1 MYYSTRKRKE
11 ESLLKY
17 YKEIK
22 TKEGFTLSIDMVTI
36 DYSIS
41 SSAARDE
48 LAKIL
53 DNLPLLY
60 AVEVRHWSSLRIGTF
75 RENFVLKFQDQT
87 SFWLGVGL
95 NAHKPLWGR
104 SRIEFNPNKVAN
116 HKVFLELLGWFN
128 IHSLRMNSIIKRF
141 DLAIDIPFGRQSVR
155 LLKDRRVYTERRH
168 GQEWTEYL
176 GKSSTVGRVK
186 LYNKTVEAGLNYP
199 LTRLELTLDPA
210 IPFQEIPWPS
220 VYYIVSRQIGMGEL
234 RVTDTERFVLGAL
247 LEGYGSVVDLGHKT
261 RTKMEVLMNGYV
273 KWVSISLQ
281 DYALILSCLQSFLNY
296 PALVDLS
303 GANVIA
309 DAPPPSPVP
318 EWVQEAE
325 QGIEEAVRQGE

>member
-1 MYYSTRKRKE
+1 M
-11 ESLLKY
+11 KY

-155 LLKDRRVYTERRH
+155 LSCPGSQLRELTPPNL
-168 GQEWTEYL
+168 WTSQQYPSQGIL
-176 GKSSTVGRVK
+176 RPNGSTVISHR
-186 LYNKTVEAGLNYP
+186 LKTPICFG
-199 LTRLELTLDPA
+199 
-210 IPFQEIPWPS
+210 
-220 VYYIVSRQIGMGEL
+220 
-234 RVTDTERFVLGAL
+234 
-247 LEGYGSVVDLGHKT
+247 
-261 RTKMEVLMNGYV
+261 
-273 KWVSISLQ
+273 
-281 DYALILSCLQSFLNY
+281 
-296 PALVDLS
+296 
-303 GANVIA
+303 
-309 DAPPPSPVP
+309 
-318 EWVQEAE
+318 
-325 QGIEEAVRQGE
+325 

>member
-1 MYYSTRKRKE
+1 M
-11 ESLLKY
+11 KY

-186 LYNKTVEAGLNYP
+186 LYNKTVEAGLN
-199 LTRLELTLDPA
+199 
-210 IPFQEIPWPS
+210 
-220 VYYIVSRQIGMGEL
+220 
-234 RVTDTERFVLGAL
+234 
-247 LEGYGSVVDLGHKT
+247 
-261 RTKMEVLMNGYV
+261 
-273 KWVSISLQ
+273 
-281 DYALILSCLQSFLNY
+281 
-296 PALVDLS
+296 
-303 GANVIA
+303 
-309 DAPPPSPVP
+309 
-318 EWVQEAE
+318 
-325 QGIEEAVRQGE
+325 

>member
-1 MYYSTRKRKE
+1 M
-11 ESLLKY
+11 KY

-41 SSAARDE
+41 SSAAREE
-48 LAKIL
+48 LVKIL
-53 DNLPLLY
+53 DNLPLLS
-60 AVEVRHWSSLRIGTF
+60 AVDIRHWSSLRIGTF
-75 RENFVLKFQDQT
+75 RENFTLKFQDQT

-104 SRIEFNPNKVAN
+104 SRIEFNPNKVAK

-128 IHSLRMNSIIKRF
+128 SHSLRMNSIIKRF
-141 DLAIDIPFGRQSVR
+141 DLAIDIPIGRQSVR

-186 LYNKTVEAGLNYP
+186 LYNKTVEAGLKYP

-210 IPFQEIPWPS
+210 IPFQKIPWPS
-220 VYYIVSRQIGMGEL
+220 VYYIVNHQISMDEL

-247 LEGYGSVVDLGHKT
+247 LEGYGSVVDLGRKT
-261 RTKMEVLMNGYV
+261 RKKMEVLMNSYV
-273 KWVSISLQ
+273 KWVRISLQ
-281 DYALILSCLQSFLNY
+281 DYTLLLSCLQSFLNY
-296 PALVDLS
+296 PALADLS

-309 DAPPPSPVP
+309 DAPPPPPVP
-318 EWVQEAE
+318 KWVQEAE
-325 QGIEEAVRQGE
+325 QEIEKEEQQGE

>member
-1 MYYSTRKRKE
+1 M
-11 ESLLKY
+11 KY

-168 GQEWTEYL
+168 GQE
-176 GKSSTVGRVK
+176 
-186 LYNKTVEAGLNYP
+186 
-199 LTRLELTLDPA
+199 
-210 IPFQEIPWPS
+210 
-220 VYYIVSRQIGMGEL
+220 
-234 RVTDTERFVLGAL
+234 
-247 LEGYGSVVDLGHKT
+247 
-261 RTKMEVLMNGYV
+261 
-273 KWVSISLQ
+273 
-281 DYALILSCLQSFLNY
+281 
-296 PALVDLS
+296 
-303 GANVIA
+303 
-309 DAPPPSPVP
+309 
-318 EWVQEAE
+318 
-325 QGIEEAVRQGE
+325 